1 MKQEKSEFCLREL
14 PRTLSLWN
22 AITIVVGLVIGSGIF
37 LTTGSIAAQLPD
49 PTWILAVWAVGGLLT
64 LTGALTFA
72 ELAAAMPWAGGQYVY
87 LRESYGPLSAFLF
100 GWTCF
105 FVIQSGGI
113 AAVAV
118 GFSEYL
124 GYLFPAFGNQ
134 RLLCRSAAVL
144 CQLCRD
150 S

>member
-1 MKQEKSEFCLREL
+1 MTQETSVSRLQDL
-14 PRTLSLWN
+14 PRTLNLWN
-22 AITIVVGLVIGSGIF
+22 AVTIVVGLVIGSGIF
-37 LTTGSIAAQLPD
+37 LTTGSIASQLPD
-49 PTWILAVWAVGGLLT
+49 PAWILAAWAIGGMLSLA
-64 LTGALTFA
+64 GALTFA

-124 GYLFPAFGNQ
+124 GYLLPVFSNQRILWTLSAFGW
-134 RLLCRSAAVL
+134 SHAV
-144 CQLCRD
+144 
-150 S
+150 